1 MFNYNRTSNNKRI
14 VQVLEKGFHVFVIK
28 LKDASLLCVVLCHR
42 FISYHDKR
50 NCGVTIFIKI
60 EFVFHTI

>member
-14 VQVLEKGFHVFVIK
+14 VQVLEKDFHVFVIK
-28 LKDASLLCVVLCHR
+28 CIVLCHR